1 MKFIKI
7 SIICLASIITQP
19 ALCNDLF
26 DEFDQEMESF
36 ENPDT
41 DQIVKEYISFVHD
54 YLTEYDQWRKSYL
67 NDYDKKQEK
76 IINRWGASIADNA
89 GNVEYSKD
97 LSSRTIV
104 DYQNNEVVIEV
115 LVPIDTSSTEANEI
129 LAKEVEKNI
138 LKEEK
143 NTFSNE
149 LPAKIN
155 SEKIVVTPVE
165 FNKKDEEIA
174 KQNIKLQTTAYKNEA
189 DLKSDELSRNIAVI
203 PYEVVEDATVIQQE
217 SLDKEQAE
225 RIKKVEKQYQVL
237 RQTEPKPQRKI
248 LKYTVQLPAN
258 SLGKR
263 AEKYS
268 PFAEKESKRFDIP
281 VALIMAIMHSESAFN
296 PKAKSAVPAYGLMQI
311 VPRTAGHDV
320 NKMVRLIDK
329 PMKPVELYVPEV
341 NVETGSAYLS
351 ILDQRY
357 LKSIK
362 DPESRLY
369 CTIAAYN
376 TGAGNVAKVFNKK
389 GEGNTRN
396 INRAAKIINQLSP
409 SEVYQALM
417 ERLPYDE
424 TKNYLKKVSKRISLY
439 QVHSAT

>member
-1 MKFIKI
+1 M
-7 SIICLASIITQP
+7 
-19 ALCNDLF
+19 
-26 DEFDQEMESF
+26 
-36 ENPDT
+36 
-41 DQIVKEYISFVHD
+41 
-54 YLTEYDQWRKSYL
+54 
-67 NDYDKKQEK
+67 
-76 IINRWGASIADNA
+76 
-89 GNVEYSKD
+89 
-97 LSSRTIV
+97 
-104 DYQNNEVVIEV
+104 VVEV
-115 LVPIDTSSTEANEI
+115 LVPIDTSTTEANEL

-138 LKEEK
+138 IKEQQ
-143 NTFSNE
+143 NALSNE

-155 SEKIVVTPVE
+155 SEKIVVTPVQ

-174 KQNIKLQTTAYKNEA
+174 KQNIQKQTTAYKIEA
-189 DLKSDELSRNIAVI
+189 DLKSDQLAIKTVEI
-203 PYEVVEDATVIQQE
+203 PYQIIEEATVAQQI
-217 SLDKEQAE
+217 SLEKEQAE

-248 LKYTVQLPAN
+248 LKYTVQLPTN

-263 AEKYS
+263 AKKYS

-320 NKMVRLIDK
+320 NKLVRLIDK

-341 NVETGSAYLS
+341 NVETGSAYLN

-389 GEGNTRN
+389 GDGNTRN

-424 TKNYLKKVSKRISLY
+424 TKHYLKKVSKRISLY
-439 QVHSAT
+439 EVKSTT